1 MVYTS
6 YEQTRSLETE
16 YIAKR
21 IVYKYKYNKAGS
33 MIEETQTSEGY
44 NETLTFKY
52 DELGERIT
60 D

>member
-1 MVYTS
+1 MMYANDSGAVTVY
-6 YEQTRSLETE
+6 E
-16 YIAKR
+16 
-21 IVYKYKYNKAGS
+21 YKYNKAGS